1 MLKQGGPVKKGGKQG
16 VSVKKADLA
25 KKNKANNA
33 KKVS

>member
-1 MLKQGGPVKKGGKQG
+1 MLKQGVPVKKDGKQG

>member
-1 MLKQGGPVKKGGKQG
+1 MLKQGVPVKKDGKQG

-25 KKNKANNA
+25 KKNGTKNA